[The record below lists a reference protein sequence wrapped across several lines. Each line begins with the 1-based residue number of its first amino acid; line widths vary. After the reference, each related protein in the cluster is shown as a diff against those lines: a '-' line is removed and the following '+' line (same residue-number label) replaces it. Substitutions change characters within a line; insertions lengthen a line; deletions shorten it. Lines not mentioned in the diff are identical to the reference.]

1 MRCGGMRLHTTR
13 GSLTKLG
20 RCSLARAIRVNL
32 ARTPATFPASPRAWR
47 PLAPAWRA
55 QPNGR
60 AAVLRLV
67 GALLHVD
74 AQLVH
79 VLDILLHD
87 RLVMQAHQP
96 RSVRCR
102 VRARRR
108 STAAR
113 RACTGASRRVSRRTR
128 EETKSNDGTVSIG
141 SPCSAAP
148 SACAAVFR
156 SSSVSSIRRA
166 CDTWSRHLRQ
176 IRSGD
181 GAPAPRYTPRCV
193 DACISRRTSSD
204 HGTRWSRA
212 VTDGQF
218 TSAKKACCLRSH
230 SRERSAAS
238 YDLPVARRRRL
249 MFLAEMRS
257 SADLRSSMYRKSCA
271 ASERPCM
278 YACDGSLNAARSR
291 SSNG

>member
-1 MRCGGMRLHTTR
+1 MPRAIC
-13 GSLTKLG
+13 
-20 RCSLARAIRVNL
+20 ARA
-32 ARTPATFPASPRAWR
+32 
-47 PLAPAWRA
+47 PL
-55 QPNGR
+55 GEY
-60 AAVLRLV
+60 L
-67 GALLHVD
+67 GA
-74 AQLVH
+74 
-79 VLDILLHD
+79 
-87 RLVMQAHQP
+87 
-96 RSVRCR
+96 
-102 VRARRR
+102 RARRR
-108 STAAR
+108 SRMTARCPSARPAAPR
-113 RACTGASRRVSRRTR
+113 RAPAPPSSAPRVSRLSDAPATR
-128 EETKSNDGTVSIG
+128 GARNSGEV
-141 SPCSAAP
+141 P
-148 SACAAVFR
+148 
-156 SSSVSSIRRA
+156 
-166 CDTWSRHLRQ
+166 
-176 IRSGD
+176 SGD
-181 GAPAPRYTPRCV
+181 AMPAPRYSPWCA

-230 SRERSAAS
+230 SRARSAAS